1 MEESAKRARDK
12 HGINRTEK
20 IACLFWLGIAIW
32 VCVGSIKLHL
42 GTFSEPGPGFLPFGA
57 GLFLGVL
64 ALIQFMR
71 ITFRRSEEPGESPW
85 AGIDPKKA
93 IYIIVSLFLYA
104 FLLPWLGYILATS
117 LLMLFFFTF
126 LKKMPWWIVISYTL
140 AVIAISYLLFAVWL
154 MVQLPKGILGI
165 G

>member
-1 MEESAKRARDK
+1 MEERSKRASDK
-12 HGINRTEK
+12 HGMNRTEK
-20 IACLFWLGIAIW
+20 IICLFWLGIAIF

-42 GTFSEPGPGFLPFGA
+42 GSFPEPGPGFLPFGA
-57 GLFLGVL
+57 ALFLGIL

-71 ITFRRSEEPGESPW
+71 VTLRPPEESEESPW

-104 FLLPWLGYILATS
+104 FLLPWLGYILATFF
-117 LLMLFFFTF
+117 LMLFFFTF
-126 LKKMPWWIVISYTL
+126 LKKMPWWIVISYTI
-140 AVIAISYLLFAVWL
+140 AVIVISYLLFDVWL
-154 MVQLPKGILGI
+154 MVQLPKGILEI